1 MALVINETLISLLTP
16 ADGAFLHSHLYALV
30 PDVLFLEDLSA
41 VTGDVWEAW
50 AFNGQTF
57 EPSVYSGFAF
67 NSYAVEDGVTYAARE
82 EGIYILDG
90 TSDAGAA
97 IHSGVVLS
105 PSMFGT
111 NNRKRFRNGFFDVEG
126 AAPIVR
132 GEVGGVGSSIPI
144 LHSKAMFPRA
154 LVGNKW
160 TFLIADFDELGQVEL
175 FPVILT
181 R

>member
-1 MALVINETLISLLTP
+1 MALIINETLISLLSPVDEATP
-16 ADGAFLHSHLYALV
+16 HSYLYSRLS
-30 PDVLFLEDLSA
+30 DILELEDLSA

-50 AFNGQTF
+50 VFNGGTF

-90 TSDAGAA
+90 TTDAGAE
-97 IHSGVVLS
+97 IHDGVILS

-111 NNRKRFRNGFFDVEG
+111 NNRKRFRNGFFDIAGTTPV
-126 AAPIVR
+126 VR
-132 GEVGGVGSSIPI
+132 GEVGGGGVSIPI
-144 LHSKAMFPRA
+144 VNSKAMFPRA
-154 LVGNKW
+154 LAGNKW
-160 TFLIADFDELGQVEL
+160 TFLVADFDELGQVEL